1 LQSTNSHSAG
11 VFFFEIFFQLLR
23 TVFSTAVA
31 AGTQGDGARAGAPA
45 APLLMGADKKVTRER
60 AVQIVDKAAQE
71 ASDVIA
77 ATQDPMKKPK
87 QLKAAVKEEVAK
99 LVESGDPGKVVQY
112 IKGHKKE
119 FISGVY
125 MSWFMKEVR
134 AQLEGGGSGAAAAK
148 QEPAAA
154 SGKQAAAP
162 PPKPASAAASAN
174 VAAKAPAPKAG
185 GDAEPASKKQKVSV
199 EGARPSDASA
209 DTGKSASGSTAATK
223 AA

>member
-1 LQSTNSHSAG
+1 MG
-11 VFFFEIFFQLLR
+11 E
-23 TVFSTAVA
+23 
-31 AGTQGDGARAGAPA
+31 APGA

-134 AQLEGGGSGAAAAK
+134 AQLEGGGSGASAAK

-154 SGKQAAAP
+154 ASGKGAAAAP
-162 PPKPASAAASAN
+162 PKPAPAAASAN
-174 VAAKAPAPKAG
+174 AAAKAPAPKEG
-185 GDAEPASKKQKVSV
+185 GDSEPASKKQKVSA
-199 EGARPSDASA
+199 EGARPGDADA
-209 DTGKSASGSTAATK
+209 DTGKSASGSAAATK